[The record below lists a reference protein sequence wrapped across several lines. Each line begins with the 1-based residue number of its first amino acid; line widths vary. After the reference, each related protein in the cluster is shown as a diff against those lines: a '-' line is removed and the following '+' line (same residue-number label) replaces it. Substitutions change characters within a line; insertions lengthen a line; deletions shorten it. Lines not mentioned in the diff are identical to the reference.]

1 MFDPMGLTLAIVG
14 AAIAVIFA
22 GIGSAK
28 GIGYVGRAASGV
40 LAEQPEKFGSLLIL
54 VVLPGTQGFYGFVGA
69 FFVMIKL
76 GILGGAIAPV
86 TRIQGLQI
94 LLACT
99 PVGFAGLMS
108 AIHQGLVCTA
118 GVNLTAKRGDQAMK
132 GVMYGVIVEIYAV
145 LGLLITIML
154 LLGIKIG

>member
-1 MFDPMGLTLAIVG
+1 
-14 AAIAVIFA
+14 
-22 GIGSAK
+22 
-28 GIGYVGRAASGV
+28 
-40 LAEQPEKFGSLLIL
+40 
-54 VVLPGTQGFYGFVGA
+54 
-69 FFVMIKL
+69 MIKL